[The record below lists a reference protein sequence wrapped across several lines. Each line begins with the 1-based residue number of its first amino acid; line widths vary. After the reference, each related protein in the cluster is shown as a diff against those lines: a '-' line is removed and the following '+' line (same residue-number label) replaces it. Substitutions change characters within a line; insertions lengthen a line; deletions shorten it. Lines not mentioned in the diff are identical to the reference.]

1 MNIKNKKMAY
11 NGLIN
16 NTDIDIYSGEDA
28 LQTEYIE
35 DTQQQEESDLKN
47 FQVIQFGNHF
57 NYQKKED
64 LNIRAIRFKLTSQL
78 EDANE
83 SNYIVDKTPIS
94 TFGLEI

>member
-1 MNIKNKKMAY
+1 MKIKNKKIPY

-16 NTDIDIYSGEDA
+16 NTDIDINCGEDA

-35 DTQQQEESDLKN
+35 DTLQQDESELKN
-47 FQVIQFGNHF
+47 FQIFQHGNNF

-64 LNIRAIRFKLTSQL
+64 INIRAIRFKLTSQL

-83 SNYIVDKTPIS
+83 SNYINDKTPIS